1 MPDPSREPPRVRTVG
16 ETVDARV
23 RERRAADQ
31 RQSRRRG
38 SDRHPR
44 DPSFDRRARAGL
56 IGRFALFVGILLLA
70 YILLRQLTYVVFAP
84 ELEVIRPIVPDGG
97 LTAGEPVTLGVVV
110 RNRGPLSGASFV
122 VAVTGDVET
131 EGPTLDVPPRD
142 TAFIPVRVTL
152 NSGTNAV
159 SLVVFDGW
167 RGVRELR
174 AYRNL
179 SVGVEPR
186 SLDIQVTEQVA
197 RGQLLTLAIPWSN
210 PGMSRET
217 VVPVVVF
224 RPEVGGAPQDQ
235 EGPTFQLEPGES
247 RTLDF
252 AVETWSLRA
261 GRYTL
266 EVYLETQGRERLA
279 RGISPHSLEV
289 TEP

>member
-1 MPDPSREPPRVRTVG
+1 
-16 ETVDARV
+16 VDARI
-23 RERRAADQ
+23 RGRRPVDP
-31 RQSRRRG
+31 RRSLRRG
-38 SDRHPR
+38 GGQPPSGS
-44 DPSFDRRARAGL
+44 SFDLRARLGL
-56 IGRFALFVGILLLA
+56 VGRLVLFIGILLSV

-84 ELEVIRPIVPDGG
+84 ELEALRPIVPDGG
-97 LTAGEPVTLGVVV
+97 LAAGEPVTLGVVV
-110 RNRGPLSGASFV
+110 RNRGPMSGASFV
-122 VAVTGDVET
+122 VAVVGDVET

-142 TAFIPVRVTL
+142 TALIPVRVTL

-167 RGVRELR
+167 RGVREVL

-186 SLDIQVTEQVA
+186 SLDIEVPEQVA
-197 RGQLLTLAIPWSN
+197 RGQKLTLAIPWSN
-210 PGMSRET
+210 PGMSREM

-224 RPEVGGAPQDQ
+224 RPQGGGPPEDQ

-252 AVETWSLRA
+252 DVDTWTLRS
-261 GRYTL
+261 GRYAL
-266 EVYLETQGRERLA
+266 EVYLEAQGRERLA
-279 RGISPHSLEV
+279 RSLSPHSLEV